1 SEGVPARAPRRR
13 RDGVVVPLR
22 VPWTTRL
29 RATAG
34 LVALVV
40 LLGTSIALAIG
51 AIAIGLA
58 QALGSV

>member
-1 SEGVPARAPRRR
+1 
-13 RDGVVVPLR
+13 VVPLR

-34 LVALVV
+34 LFVLVV
-40 LLGTSIALAIG
+40 FLGTATAAVIG
-51 AIAIGLA
+51 AIAIGVA

>member
-1 SEGVPARAPRRR
+1 
-13 RDGVVVPLR
+13 VVPLR

-40 LLGTSIALAIG
+40 FLGTATAMVIG
-51 AIAIGLA
+51 AIALGVA
-58 QALGSV
+58 QALGSI